1 MIGPASSLAAVLVGS
16 AAATSA
22 APPLVVAARGD
33 ESAIRRIVA
42 ANDID
47 TVVPQVGW
55 QGWIQD
61 VVEAFVRWVGEL
73 IGRSLRA
80 VGVTAPGLE
89 WAAAVVVGLTLV
101 LLVVVALRAIRRRRS
116 PRDTEAAADRPA
128 APAPVPDA
136 QAWRRSLD
144 EALAAG
150 DVTGALEAAWWWLA
164 RSLGAEVVDPAWT
177 SGELVRRCRRE
188 DLGPPVGA
196 LDGFTYGPR
205 VPSVGEVRSLVAR
218 LEGTLR

>member
-1 MIGPASSLAAVLVGS
+1 VITPACSLSTVLAR
-16 AAATSA
+16 AAATPAA

-33 ESAIRRIVA
+33 ESAVRRIVA

-47 TVVPQVGW
+47 AVVPQVGW

-61 VVEAFVRWVGEL
+61 AAEAFVRWVGEL

-89 WAAAVVVGLTLV
+89 WAAAVVVGLALV
-101 LLVVVALRAIRRRRS
+101 LLVVVALRAIRRRQA
-116 PRDTEAAADRPA
+116 PRATEAAADRPSA
-128 APAPVPDA
+128 EATARDA
-136 QAWRRSLD
+136 QAWRRRLD
-144 EALAAG
+144 EALTAG
-150 DVTGALEAAWWWLA
+150 DVPGALEAAWWWLA

-188 DLGPPVGA
+188 DLRPPVGV
-196 LDGFTYGPR
+196 LDGLAYGAR
-205 VPSVGEVRSLVAR
+205 VPSVAEVRSLVER
-218 LEGTLR
+218 LEGALR